1 MTADHAAYEDLARE
15 RRGSPGYREGYAEA
29 QRAFLIGQA
38 VRERRLALGLSQ
50 VELAT
55 RAGMTQPALSRLE
68 AGGVIPTIPLLDR
81 ISAALDADLIV
92 QLAPHAA

>member
-1 MTADHAAYEDLARE
+1 VCRGDDGPRQSLVLLASTPAPIRRRPRCTRRPACRAASA
-15 RRGSPGYREGYAEA
+15 A
-29 QRAFLIGQA
+29 
-38 VRERRLALGLSQ
+38 

-55 RAGMTQPALSRLE
+55 WAGMTQPALSRLE

-92 QLAPHAA
+92 EIAPHAA

>member
-1 MTADHAAYEDLARE
+1 MSGGHTSYEQLASQRRDGAD
-15 RRGSPGYREGYAEA
+15 YREGSAEA
-29 QRAFLIGQA
+29 RRAYLIGRA

-50 VELAT
+50 IELAA

-81 ISAALDADLIV
+81 ISIALDADLIV
-92 QLAPHAA
+92 EIAPHAV

>member
-1 MTADHAAYEDLARE
+1 MPAA
-15 RRGSPGYREGYAEA
+15 GISP
-29 QRAFLIGQA
+29 
-38 VRERRLALGLSQ
+38 RRLRAADGLMLCYRRA
-50 VELAT
+50 LAT

-92 QLAPHAA
+92 EIAPHAA

>member
-1 MTADHAAYEDLARE
+1 MPAEHSSYDDLARE
-15 RRGSPGYREGYAEA
+15 RRDSPEYREGYAEA
-29 QRAFLIGQA
+29 QRAYLIGEA

-50 VELAT
+50 TELAG

-68 AGGVIPTIPLLDR
+68 AGGVIPTIPLLER

-92 QLAPHAA
+92 QISPHAA